1 MRVRCTDLCAT
12 LGEDPGAGLR
22 CRAHGTW
29 LALFMLV
36 TMKADGNTWGG
47 GLLYVLYYWGY
58 GKVLD

>member
-1 MRVRCTDLCAT
+1 M
-12 LGEDPGAGLR
+12 
-22 CRAHGTW
+22 GTW